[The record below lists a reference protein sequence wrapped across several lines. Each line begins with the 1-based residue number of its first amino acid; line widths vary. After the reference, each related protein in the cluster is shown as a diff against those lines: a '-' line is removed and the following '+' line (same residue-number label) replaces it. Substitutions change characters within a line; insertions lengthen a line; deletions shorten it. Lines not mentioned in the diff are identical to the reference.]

1 MTAIDREP
9 DLTTDD
15 FEALARAAERET
27 EGVQLEYIGGRLGVK
42 AVPDGDHNRIFLWL
56 MLLLMP
62 FSPGLILHPGQG
74 LKVATYGKGRARP
87 DGALAPLDAFVGTD
101 EWAPVEPVVMAVE
114 ITSRD
119 TDTNKRDRV
128 EKPTAYAQS
137 KIPIYLLID
146 RDKAEVIVYSEPD
159 GTRYEEARRFAFG
172 RPVPLPAPLNITL
185 DTTPLQ
191 DWVD

>member
-1 MTAIDREP
+1 MTAADREP
-9 DLTTDD
+9 DVTTAD
-15 FEALARAAERET
+15 FEALAHAAERET
-27 EGVQLEYIGGRLGVK
+27 DGVRLEYINGRLRVQ
-42 AVPDGDHNRIFLWL
+42 AAPDGNHNRIFLWL

-62 FSPGLILHPGQG
+62 FGPDLFLHPGQG
-74 LKVATYGKGRARP
+74 LKIETYRQGRARP
-87 DGALAPLDAFVGTD
+87 DGALAPLDGFVGTD
-101 EWAPVEPVVMAVE
+101 KWAPVEPVVMAVE

-119 TDTNKRDRV
+119 SDTNQRDRV

-146 RDKAEVIVYSEPD
+146 RDSAEVIVYSEPD

-172 RPVPLPAPLNITL
+172 RPAPLPAPLNITI